1 MKQEMIKV
9 TVGVVETTYGSMT
22 IRVPKG
28 STKEEIEAIAEELQE
43 NEEVDIDWDD
53 TYMTFNA

>member
-1 MKQEMIKV
+1 
-9 TVGVVETTYGSMT
+9 MT